1 LQTRYDDRHLKMVIA
16 FFDFET
22 ILQLLLDSLLNL
34 QSELDERWHLLCC
47 YGQQRVDGP
56 MLFVSAHV

>member
-1 LQTRYDDRHLKMVIA
+1 MVIA